1 MAENVEPRSRPGV
14 ESGLRRGEASG
25 PAARAYR
32 VAMHE
37 QRLRLNPRVT
47 DALVVAVVAA
57 IGLFGL
63 LGPVWVADADPS
75 RVTVPAVAL
84 AVVQAAVLGWR
95 RRWPLAVL
103 TLMLGAVLVAQL
115 LGIENSAS
123 FAGPHVAGY
132 SVALYTARPRAFAG
146 LAVLAVA
153 AGLDL
158 VVTRVAGG
166 ASSDDPVLA
175 WPNGVLIG
183 AAWAVGR
190 YVRMRRAYL
199 DTVLAY
205 THQVEADRAAH
216 ARRAVLEERR
226 RIARDLHDQVAHH
239 LSVVSLQTVA
249 ARRWIMRDRDRA
261 VAALEVAEQAFRTA
275 LQTMPVILEALRVD
289 TDSDARD
296 PQPTLAD
303 LDALVARVTST
314 GLPVDLEIS
323 GDRRPLHPTVE
334 LTAYRIIQEAL
345 TNTMKHAGPARATV
359 RLCYASDEVSIEI
372 DDDGHGLAAPARNG
386 AGFGLIGM
394 RERVELLNGSLTAG
408 PRPGGGFAIRAL
420 VPLTEET
427 TSA

>member
-1 MAENVEPRSRPGV
+1 
-14 ESGLRRGEASG
+14 L
-25 PAARAYR
+25 AA
-32 VAMHE
+32 
-37 QRLRLNPRVT
+37 
-47 DALVVAVVAA
+47 
-57 IGLFGL
+57 
-63 LGPVWVADADPS
+63 
-75 RVTVPAVAL
+75 
-84 AVVQAAVLGWR
+84 
-95 RRWPLAVL
+95 
-103 TLMLGAVLVAQL
+103 
-115 LGIENSAS
+115 
-123 FAGPHVAGY
+123 
-132 SVALYTARPRAFAG
+132 
-146 LAVLAVA
+146 A

-166 ASSDDPVLA
+166 ASSDDAVLA
-175 WPNGVLIG
+175 WPNGLLIG

-216 ARRAVLEERR
+216 ARQAVLEERR

-261 VAALEVAEQAFRTA
+261 VAALEAAEQASRTA

-289 TDSDARD
+289 TDSDAQD

-359 RLCYASDEVSIEI
+359 RLCYARDEVSIEI

-420 VPLTEET
+420 LPLTEET
-427 TSA
+427 FSA